1 MSANIPDNGKLN
13 VVVVGGGYGALAA
26 RRISAYLDSSKY
38 NLILINPRP
47 YRIHL
52 IACAR
57 MVVSDRDELTKS
69 AFAAYDHVFY
79 NDKGTFVQATV
90 TSINKSEKTGG
101 SVTLDSGEKIPF
113 HVLVIATGSKWS
125 GPLDLPNSAD
135 AIKEWLDNRRK
146 EFHDA
151 ESIVIAGGGAVGV
164 ELAGEVKD
172 LWPAKPVTI
181 VQGTAKLLNDTYP
194 DKFRNRLA
202 SSVTARGI
210 NIVYDDFI
218 DQVPASETTA
228 IKTRNGKTLEADLV
242 YQHGEPVPT
251 PTSSPPGDLRFG
263 DIVDIKEQKQAAK
276 ADVHSGIVSGN
287 VLAYLAGAENKM
299 KNYKGSFEMIVVTN
313 GKEDGVAYLGILWG
327 IVLGGWFS
335 KLVKSRGLLLSQFK
349 SATGL

>member
-13 VVVVGGGYGALAA
+13 VVVIGGGYGALAA

-146 EFHDA
+146 EFRDA

-164 ELAGEVKD
+164 GRFALCFCS
-172 LWPAKPVTI
+172 LCCLI
-181 VQGTAKLLNDTYP
+181 L
-194 DKFRNRLA
+194 FRR
-202 SSVTARGI
+202 
-210 NIVYDDFI
+210 
-218 DQVPASETTA
+218 
-228 IKTRNGKTLEADLV
+228 TRWR
-242 YQHGEPVPT
+242 
-251 PTSSPPGDLRFG
+251 S
-263 DIVDIKEQKQAAK
+263 
-276 ADVHSGIVSGN
+276 
-287 VLAYLAGAENKM
+287 
-299 KNYKGSFEMIVVTN
+299 
-313 GKEDGVAYLGILWG
+313 
-327 IVLGGWFS
+327 
-335 KLVKSRGLLLSQFK
+335 
-349 SATGL
+349 